1 MCRLAVGT
9 RILVLYHPDRGK
21 WLENPGVT
29 AMNRYFYN
37 VVAVKRGLLVAE
49 GVDHIVVALSNHKCV
64 VWPLSECEEEELAR

>member
-1 MCRLAVGT
+1 
-9 RILVLYHPDRGK
+9 
-21 WLENPGVT
+21 
-29 AMNRYFYN
+29 MNRYFYN